1 MHSYVDTLERV
12 EILRDLR
19 LGRFDV
25 LVGINLLREGLDL
38 PEVSLVAILDA
49 DKEGFLRSNTSLI
62 QTIGRAA
69 RNVSGS
75 VILYADK
82 ITKSMQAAM
91 EETARRRAIQMAYNK
106 EHHIVPQTINKAVK
120 DILGMVSSGSRTNEE
135 ASHTKGETT
144 ELDDS
149 FFASPEERSRM
160 DIAQLRTLIDK
171 VEEAMLKAASEMQ
184 FETAAALRDQMYSLK
199 RQLSS
204 ILEGLPAAAALEL
217 AESDKSFPLKRRK
230 KTETAAK
237 SSVATDNKK
246 SRARQRKI

>member
-1 MHSYVDTLERV
+1 M
-12 EILRDLR
+12 RDLR
-19 LGRFDV
+19 LGHFDV

-69 RNVSGS
+69 RNASGS

-91 EETARRRAIQMAYNK
+91 DETARRRAIQMAYNK

-120 DILGMVSSGSRTNEE
+120 DILGMVSSGSRTEE
-135 ASHTKGETT
+135 AHSNQSAEAIGSQDKI
-144 ELDDS
+144 LLS
-149 FFASPEERSRM
+149 KEERSRL
-160 DIAQLRTLIDK
+160 DIDQLRTLIDK
-171 VEEAMLKAASEMQ
+171 VEEAMLKAAAEMQ

-199 RQLSS
+199 RQFSS
-204 ILEGLPAAAALEL
+204 ILEGLPAAVALEL
-217 AESDKSFPLKRRK
+217 AESDPGISLKQRK
-230 KTETAAK
+230 KTSAAALSTSTNDK
-237 SSVATDNKK
+237 RKGK
-246 SRARQRKI
+246 ARKH